1 MSGAYQAAVS
11 LPFPAGQRRESKM
24 ENYLYV
30 EFIKA
35 EVSFHVHKQ
44 RGKKKLGLFSTS
56 RQ

>member
-1 MSGAYQAAVS
+1 
-11 LPFPAGQRRESKM
+11 M

-44 RGKKKLGLFSTS
+44 RGKKKIRFVLYFPSVSAVEPLPGKQSFSTCS
-56 RQ
+56 S